1 MGASGVPEAR
11 GLPNPRAVNRT
22 RQCWRCQGLSLRPV
36 HRHLHHGNLAT
47 SASTRH
53 NTAPQYRANQ
63 YVNTAQQRATAPS
76 RPVRQH
82 GTTLRCSIVPT
93 SASTQHNNALE
104 HGNQCVYMARR
115 PASKKK
121 SRSSHR
127 SGTQRVAA
135 PMCHAP
141 TARLAAARSLSL
153 STPLRPGVV
162 RSKPCHWTCDNTRGR
177 PVDVS
182 IELSLSFP
190 GAGGGPAL
198 PVLPPPPP
206 LASRSRSST
215 SLERR

>member
-1 MGASGVPEAR
+1 MQSTPRRGLLPIREKFWARSVPEAHGR
-11 GLPNPRAVNRT
+11 PNPRAVNRT
-22 RQCWRCQGLSLRPV
+22 RQCWRCQGLSPRLV
-36 HRHLHHGNLAT
+36 HRHL
-47 SASTRH
+47 R
-53 NTAPQYRANQ
+53 
-63 YVNTAQQRATAPS
+63 
-76 RPVRQH
+76 H
-82 GTTLRCSIVPT
+82 GTVPT

-153 STPLRPGVV
+153 STSWRPGVV

-206 LASRSRSST
+206 LASRSRSSR